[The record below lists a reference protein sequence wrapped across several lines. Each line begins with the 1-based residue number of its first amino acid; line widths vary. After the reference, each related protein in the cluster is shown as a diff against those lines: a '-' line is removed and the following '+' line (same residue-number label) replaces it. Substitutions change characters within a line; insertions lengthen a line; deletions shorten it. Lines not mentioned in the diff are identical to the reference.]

1 MKLTNRCKDT
11 SATCVGTVRRLRQ
24 RRRSWP
30 SPKEQRPRP
39 PSHRRPTRAA
49 GDLEIV
55 WVEQGAGNPYWDAQ
69 HAAAAEAADRL
80 GFDFRVV
87 SGDLDPAVQASV
99 VQQTVDQGPD
109 AIMVNAIDPSAIAE
123 AYQYAADNGVPIV
136 NLYGL
141 DEGATAEH
149 HVRRDPHR

>member
-1 MKLTNRCKDT
+1 M
-11 SATCVGTVRRLRQ
+11 
-24 RRRSWP
+24 
-30 SPKEQRPRP
+30 
-39 PSHRRPTRAA
+39 
-49 GDLEIV
+49 
-55 WVEQGAGNPYWDAQ
+55 
-69 HAAAAEAADRL
+69 
-80 GFDFRVV
+80 

-141 DEGATAEH
+141 DENATASITFDEIRTGEMMAEH
-149 HVRRDPHR
+149 TPRPARGPLRRAVR